1 MKRILIHILLCV
13 IPVCVNASE
22 NKDDEYSISS
32 LYTGL
37 IGKSVVT
44 MNLTKTGDVIS
55 GSYIYDKYNKKI
67 LIDGTVK
74 SNLIELREKTK
85 NGFALITLKQQDKG
99 YTGTW
104 CDDKCVSATI
114 KTNNSFRDGD
124 LNNIEII
131 NSDIDT
137 TFIKMN
143 FAKKNIELTIPE
155 AIDRPTLEFVDI
167 NNDGFYDL
175 IVTTDHRPNNGS
187 QTIYLSEDN
196 GFLESN
202 ILSNENGTAVY
213 DYFKKTIVF
222 NTKDDCCSAFNKVIY
237 SFEHGNVIGKKSI
250 SYNYSTKKGISST
263 GQDISKA
270 EFESY

>member
-22 NKDDEYSISS
+22 NKEGEYSISS
-32 LYTGL
+32 LYTGF
-37 IGKSVVT
+37 IGKSLVT
-44 MNLTKTGDVIS
+44 MNLIKTGDLIS

-67 LIDGTVK
+67 FINGTVK
-74 SNLIELREKTK
+74 SNLIEMREKTK
-85 NGFALITLKQQDKG
+85 NGFSLITLKQQDKG
-99 YTGTW
+99 YIGTW
-104 CDDKCVSATI
+104 CDDKCVAITI
-114 KTNNSFRDGD
+114 KTNNSFRDGG
-124 LNNIEII
+124 LNNIEIVD
-131 NSDIDT
+131 SDVDT
-137 TFIKMN
+137 TFIKMK
-143 FAKKNIELTIPE
+143 FARKNVALTIPE

-167 NNDGFYDL
+167 NDDGFYDL

-187 QTIYLSEDN
+187 QSIYLSDDN
-196 GFLESN
+196 GFIEN
-202 ILSNENGTAVY
+202 NVLSNENGTAVY

-237 SFEHGNVIGKKSI
+237 SFEHGNAIGNKTI
-250 SYNYSTKKGISST
+250 SYNYSIKKGLSST